1 MAQVMEVHLKRG
13 EHTFI
18 VEKYNGVKVR
28 AAFASTQVLVHV
40 LLEDIMNDKIRP
52 QQFKFEPR

>member
-1 MAQVMEVHLKRG
+1 MEVHLKRG